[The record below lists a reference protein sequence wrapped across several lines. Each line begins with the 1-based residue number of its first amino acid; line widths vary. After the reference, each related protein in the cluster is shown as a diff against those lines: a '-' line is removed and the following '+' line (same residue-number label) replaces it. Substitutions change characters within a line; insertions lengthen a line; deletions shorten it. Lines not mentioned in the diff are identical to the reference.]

1 MLLINKDEKK
11 AKRKKKKVEQMNFG
25 VGIYWVVV
33 DRRV

>member
-1 MLLINKDEKK
+1 MLIWKPFE
-11 AKRKKKKVEQMNFG
+11 AAKKKKEKVEQMNFD

>member
-1 MLLINKDEKK
+1 MLIWKPFEAAKK
-11 AKRKKKKVEQMNFG
+11 KNKKVEQMNFG